1 MDRGRVLGIDAGERR
16 VGIALSDELRLLAT
30 PHSVLDRRTGL
41 APLLDTLLK
50 LAQREGVTRVVV
62 GLPLNADG
70 SAGRQA
76 RRAEQFAR
84 VAERV
89 LGLPTTM
96 WDERLSTR
104 EAEEIVRAQG
114 RSTRRV
120 REAGQ
125 LDAIAAAVILQHFL
139 DAEQPC

>member
-1 MDRGRVLGIDAGERR
+1 MGHGRVLGIDAGERR
-16 VGIALSDELRLLAT
+16 VGVALSDELRLLAS
-30 PHSVLDRRTGL
+30 PVGVYDRRNGLASVLEAL
-41 APLLDTLLK
+41 AALVE
-50 LAQREGVTRVVV
+50 REGVTHLVV

-70 SAGRQA
+70 SEGRQA
-76 RRAEQFAR
+76 RRAVAFAHLI
-84 VAERV
+84 ERV

-104 EAEEIVRAQG
+104 EAEAIVRAQG

-125 LDAIAAAVILQHFL
+125 VDAIAAAVILQEYL
-139 DAEQPC
+139 DAC